1 MPRPRVDPARTRD
14 LQLTTEDGT
23 TVTTAGHP
31 DEPGMGSGA
40 ELWAWMGNGA
50 AVQTSIDALHTT
62 SHADAFLPTD
72 DVPRLPAPACDA
84 YTLRLCH
91 ATLPVGRVCTENL
104 KPSRFFKLL
113 PCCSDGSSSNDN
125 RNDDHANNAGCRGA
139 STAITSPM
147 PPPSPAADVD
157 VDDAHTVGVTPATN
171 MTMALGSGDDHDDR
185 GDVCRGPADPDA
197 ALKHVLRLVVL

>member
-1 MPRPRVDPARTRD
+1 MPRYASSFLRLGLSFQPGTTPPSPRVDPARTRD
-14 LQLTTEDGT
+14 PQLTTEDGT

-72 DVPRLPAPACDA
+72 DVLRLPAPARDA

-113 PCCSDGSSSNDN
+113 PCCS
-125 RNDDHANNAGCRGA
+125 R
-139 STAITSPM
+139 
-147 PPPSPAADVD
+147 
-157 VDDAHTVGVTPATN
+157 VGV
-171 MTMALGSGDDHDDR
+171 
-185 GDVCRGPADPDA
+185 A
-197 ALKHVLRLVVL
+197 ALLKLHRIFDAESPTGPVA